1 MAAVLFID
9 LMISQVTSSFKLKV
23 EGVNQ
28 ANYFINHSIQA
39 FTLDLIRIS
48 SPKDHDPSR
57 YYQMD
62 IVRYERVYVTKECL
76 INYEIIP
83 NVYLTYLQNKNK

>member
-1 MAAVLFID
+1 MAVVLFID

-28 ANYFINHSIQA
+28 ANYFLNHSIQA

-48 SPKDHDPSR
+48 
-57 YYQMD
+57 
-62 IVRYERVYVTKECL
+62 
-76 INYEIIP
+76 
-83 NVYLTYLQNKNK
+83 